1 MGEWCKSYLEDLGMV
16 AADSSAASKADTT
29 QKPNP
34 QPTGPTGRPAS
45 DGGAPANPVRPAG
58 DDVSLL
64 DMSNE
69 DRAAY
74 ISRHGLAKYNE
85 KLRADMK
92 GRKVAIRR

>member
-1 MGEWCKSYLEDLGMV
+1 
-16 AADSSAASKADTT
+16 
-29 QKPNP
+29 
-34 QPTGPTGRPAS
+34 
-45 DGGAPANPVRPAG
+45 VRPAG